1 MSTDMPIALAYAQAY
16 ALLRAAGASDQ
27 ATFDIAFSRAH
38 GRLLEDFPEQH
49 ADIIHTLLGFA
60 RQLGRAAA
68 WREALPAQRAPAPPR
83 A

>member
-1 MSTDMPIALAYAQAY
+1 MSTDTPIALAYARAY

-49 ADIIHTLLGFA
+49 ADIVHTLLGFA

-68 WREALPAQRAPAPPR
+68 CRDAAPAVRVPPSPLV
-83 A
+83 